1 MFCLVYSPDRR
12 LLKLVVEQTAT
23 ETQDAITAAGSEP
36 TATVTPMVLE
46 FTPAAGSEPT
56 ATVTPM
62 VLATMPAVVIELTAT
77 ETPMVLATMP
87 EAGSEPTATGTSMAL
102 AETLDSVV
110 EVIVSETC
118 GVTNS
123 RLVLTHPA

>member
-1 MFCLVYSPDRR
+1 MRLLKCGIQLSIFLFCLVYSPDRR

-36 TATVTPMVLE
+36 TATV
-46 FTPAAGSEPT
+46 
-56 ATVTPM
+56 
-62 VLATMPAVVIELTAT
+62 
-77 ETPMVLATMP
+77 TPMVLATMP